1 MSLDTKI
8 TTICNL
14 GIGKIVTSNNF
25 SRVCRRSAHDPVST
39 SNIMISAL
47 IGSKLKGEILL
58 SALLKPTY
66 KSGLP
71 NFPKNGLFLY
81 LFSLN
86 FNLPYS
92 REG

>member
-1 MSLDTKI
+1 MSLNTKI
-8 TTICNL
+8 TKICNL
-14 GIGKIVTSNNF
+14 GIGKIVTSNIF
-25 SRVCRRSAHDPVST
+25 SRVSTMSVHDPVST

-58 SALLKPTY
+58 SALLEPNY

-71 NFPKNGLFLY
+71 NFPKNGSFLY

-86 FNLPYS
+86 FNLPCP

>member
-1 MSLDTKI
+1 MSLNTKI

-14 GIGKIVTSNNF
+14 GICKIVTSNNF
-25 SRVCRRSAHDPVST
+25 LRVCRMSVHDPVST
-39 SNIMISAL
+39 SNIMILAL

-58 SALLKPTY
+58 SALLKPNY

-71 NFPKNGLFLY
+71 NFPKNGSFLY

-86 FNLPYS
+86 FNLPCP